1 MNVLVLPILV
11 SIEIDSNGQNRIGER
26 KRHDVDSALP
36 PIASCSLWPGIQ
48 FVVGSTVPFGCS
60 ELHSFDHSILEQ
72 RNEEWQQH
80 LFVPFWKWRAVQSS
94 RWERQCSC
102 SLCWLAPRW
111 PSPLAIQLG
120 GFRAVALSYH
130 PEGRENPVG
139 VVLPRAGQGVVVPHQ
154 RVVMLLMQHCISISH
169 WHQNILF
176 IISLMMNRAIKAII
190 CFHVAA
196 PVARCLCIVPFVFG
210 AISIVVFGERANT
223 SRNCN
228 NVQEHLELLAQ

>member
-1 MNVLVLPILV
+1 MSILRCLLLHHARYGRASNLLLAAQFRSIVVSCIHLITQFWNKEMKNGNNICSFLFGNGEQCRVVAGRDNVRV
-11 SIEIDSNGQNRIGER
+11 R
-26 KRHDVDSALP
+26 
-36 PIASCSLWPGIQ
+36 
-48 FVVGSTVPFGCS
+48 FVGSPHAGVLLLPSNSVG
-60 ELHSFDHSILEQ
+60 
-72 RNEEWQQH
+72 
-80 LFVPFWKWRAVQSS
+80 FV
-94 RWERQCSC
+94 
-102 SLCWLAPRW
+102 
-111 PSPLAIQLG
+111 
-120 GFRAVALSYH
+120 LSYH